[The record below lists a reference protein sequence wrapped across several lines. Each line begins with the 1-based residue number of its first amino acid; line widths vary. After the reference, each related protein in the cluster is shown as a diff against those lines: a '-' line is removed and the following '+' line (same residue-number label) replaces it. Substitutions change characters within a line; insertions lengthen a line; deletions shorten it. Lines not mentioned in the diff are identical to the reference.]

1 MVVGFFTQRIMSS
14 FFIEI
19 VVASDTYLNL
29 AASDRSLAKEETM
42 TMYDKKLQH
51 VFPFVILLICTF
63 GASSFSAPVERIR
76 TTRLSSTSSSMSS
89 SSKAKGKV
97 LVLGGTGFLG
107 QVRFY

>member
-1 MVVGFFTQRIMSS
+1 MSS

-19 VVASDTYLNL
+19 VVASDTAYLNL
-29 AASDRSLAKEETM
+29 ASSDHSLAKEETM

-51 VFPFVILLICTF
+51 VFHFVILLICAF

-107 QVRFY
+107 QVRF